1 MYHIG
6 YLVSKNQK
14 SEYIDRFLDD
24 QLYKFHELN
33 EEELLDHSLLDGV
46 VLEETASNIN
56 WVCSLLMKLKESS
69 NLLIWV
75 LSPEVIVP
83 KSIRLVYLQLGANG
97 VADSSDDF
105 DEFSLIVRNS
115 LERSG
120 SQAIS
125 NREMHKDEKE
135 DSHDFQLL
143 PKNLSVVLEDGKE
156 VELTKLEFMVIQY
169 LHKNAQETVTYEEIY
184 ENVWKNGEPCRYR
197 VSNMIF
203 HLRKKIEKD
212 EKEPRYIKNVRSLG
226 YKLVI

>member
-1 MYHIG
+1 MYQIG
-6 YLVSKNQK
+6 YFVSKNQK

-24 QLYKFHELN
+24 QLYKFHEIN
-33 EEELLDHSLLDGV
+33 EEELFDHSLLDGV
-46 VLEETASNIN
+46 VLEETDSNIN
-56 WVCSLLMKLKESS
+56 WVCSLLMKLKERS
-69 NLLIWV
+69 NLLVWV
-75 LSPEVIVP
+75 LSPGVIVP

-105 DEFSLIVRNS
+105 DEFSLIVRNTLACAKDSEKSVIGKQS
-115 LERSG
+115 LVEEE
-120 SQAIS
+120 
-125 NREMHKDEKE
+125 N
-135 DSHDFQLL
+135 HDFQLL
-143 PKNLSVVLEDGKE
+143 PKNLSVILEDGKE

-169 LHKNAQETVTYEEIY
+169 LHRHAQETVTYEEIY
-184 ENVWKNGEPCRYR
+184 ENVWKSGEPCRYR

>member
-24 QLYKFHELN
+24 QLYNFHEIG
-33 EEELLDHSLLDGV
+33 EDELFDYSSLDGL
-46 VLEETASNIN
+46 VLEETDSNIN
-56 WVCSLLMKLKESS
+56 WVCSLLMKLKERSD
-69 NLLIWV
+69 LLVWV

-105 DEFSLIVRNS
+105 DEFSLIVRNT
-115 LERSG
+115 LERCKDTGRALPSKT
-120 SQAIS
+120 AI
-125 NREMHKDEKE
+125 EKE
-135 DSHDFQLL
+135 ETHDFQLL

-169 LHKNAQETVTYEEIY
+169 LHRHAQETVTYEEIY
-184 ENVWKNGEPCRYR
+184 ENVWKSGEPCRYR

-203 HLRKKIEKD
+203 HLRRKIEKD

>member
-24 QLYKFHELN
+24 QLYTFHEIN
-33 EEELLDHSLLDGV
+33 EEELLDHSSLDGL
-46 VLEETASNIN
+46 VLEETDSNIN
-56 WVCSLLMKLKESS
+56 WVCSLLMKLKEKSK
-69 NLLIWV
+69 LLVWI

-105 DEFSLIVRNS
+105 DEFSLIVRNT
-115 LERSG
+115 LERCR
-120 SQAIS
+120 QQEKILEKNIS
-125 NREMHKDEKE
+125 VGEET
-135 DSHDFQLL
+135 HDFQLL

-169 LHKNAQETVTYEEIY
+169 LHRHAQETVTYEEIY
-184 ENVWKNGEPCRYR
+184 ENVWKSGEPCRYR